1 MPAKLYNGGDKVLS
15 STKNLLAYVSTG
27 TLLLIFIF
35 FLCLIKT
42 GNALKLLKKYLGSI
56 WRSPRAEG
64 KTFPAGT
71 AGVRLAGE
79 VYLPRLRSR
88 LKINYK
94 SA

>member
-35 FLCLIKT
+35 LCLIKT

-56 WRSPRAEG
+56 RRSPRAEG

-71 AGVRLAGE
+71 AGVRLEGE
-79 VYLPRLRSR
+79 VYLPRLRSH